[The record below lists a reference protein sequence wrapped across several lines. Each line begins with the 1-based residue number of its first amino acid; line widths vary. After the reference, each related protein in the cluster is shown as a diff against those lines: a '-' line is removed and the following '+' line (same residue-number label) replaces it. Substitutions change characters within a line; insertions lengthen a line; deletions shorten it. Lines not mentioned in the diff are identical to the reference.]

1 MHRQRGFSLI
11 ELIFALLVL
20 TVVILTT
27 LTMFAE
33 RSRRLQQAGELMI
46 AYQALS
52 NQAELVRRMNYATL
66 DQFSTTTEDEFDVS
80 ATLLAPLSPY
90 TTNIEIAMIRPDAK
104 LVTMTIKWSKPERV
118 ASLDLIRVDTGATN
132 LW

>member
-11 ELIFALLVL
+11 ELIFALIVL
-20 TVVILTT
+20 TIVIMTT

-33 RSRRLQQAGELMI
+33 RSRRLQQAGEMMI

-52 NQAELVRRMNYATL
+52 NQAELVRRMNYPAL
-66 DQFSTTTEDEFDVS
+66 DKFAETAEDEFDVS
-80 ATLLAPLSPY
+80 ASLLAVLSPY
-90 TTNIEIAMIRPDAK
+90 TTNIEIDVIRPEVK
-104 LVTMTIKWSKPERV
+104 RVTMIIRWSKPERV
-118 ASLDLIRVDTGATN
+118 ASLELIRVDTGASN

>member
-11 ELIFALLVL
+11 ELIFALVVL
-20 TVVILTT
+20 TIVIMTT

-33 RSRRLQQAGELMI
+33 RSRRLQQAGEMMI

-52 NQAELVRRMNYATL
+52 NQAELVRRMNYPALDTFAATP
-66 DQFSTTTEDEFDVS
+66 EDEFDVS
-80 ATLLAPLSPY
+80 ASLLAVLSPY
-90 TTNIEIAMIRPDAK
+90 KTNIEIEVIRPEVK
-104 LVTMTIKWSKPERV
+104 RVTMTIRWSKPERV
-118 ASLDLIRVDTGATN
+118 ASLELIRVDTGASN